1 MTTRDSTPHL
11 GRRGTLGLAL
21 AGLGAT
27 TGTVRAQGAFP
38 TRPIRLVVP
47 FPPGGSS
54 DLLGRLVAANLSSR
68 LGQPVVVENRAG
80 AGGTLGIQ
88 HVAREP
94 ADGYTIAQGAIA
106 SFAFSPQ
113 LMNPPPYDPNT
124 VLTPVAYVGSDYNAL
139 FINARIPARNMAELE
154 AWIRAQPNPVPYA
167 SAGIGTPAHLGIAM
181 FAKNRNLPMT
191 HVPYR
196 GAAPAIQDVAAGN
209 AAMIFTGA
217 VAGRGLVEGGQLR
230 MLGVSARSRMPDS
243 PDVPTLAEAG
253 VPEME
258 LLVWYGYFLHNAT
271 PRPILERYHAT
282 FMDMLRT
289 PAFVA
294 ELRRAMM
301 EPFPAD
307 QRLEDAP
314 RFLAASVADIRRRIE
329 AADVKPE

>member
-1 MTTRDSTPHL
+1 MTIHARF
-11 GRRGTLGLAL
+11 GRRGAFGLALGLA
-21 AGLGAT
+21 AAA
-27 TGTVRAQGAFP
+27 RPAFAQGAFP

-54 DLLGRLVAANLSSR
+54 DLLGRMVAANLSSR

-106 SFAFSPQ
+106 SFAFTPQ

-124 VLTPVAYVGSDYNAL
+124 VLTPIAYVGSDYNAL
-139 FINARIPARNMAELE
+139 FINARIPARSMAELE

-167 SAGIGTPAHLGIAM
+167 SAGIGTPAHLGIAT
-181 FAKNRNLPMT
+181 FAKNRDLAMT

-243 PDVPTLAEAG
+243 PDVPTLQEAG

-258 LLVWYGYFLHNAT
+258 LLVWYGYFIHPGT

-282 FMDMLRT
+282 FMDMLRS

-307 QRLEDAP
+307 QTLEGAQ
-314 RFLAASVADIRRRIE
+314 RFLATSVADIRRRID